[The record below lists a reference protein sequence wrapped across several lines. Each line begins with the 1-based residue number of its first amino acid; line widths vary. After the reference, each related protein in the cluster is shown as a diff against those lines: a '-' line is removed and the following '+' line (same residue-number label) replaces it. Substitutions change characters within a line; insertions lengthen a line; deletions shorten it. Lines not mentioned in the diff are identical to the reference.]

1 MNIVRHPRTPAAD
14 VAAAVHD
21 ASAALG
27 MLWVD
32 SYSGTPG
39 RVSPP
44 QLRAMLAI
52 GEHGSTNLTD
62 LAHDLGAMLSSA
74 SRLCDRLVASGL
86 IERTQGRDD
95 RREVSMRLTRD
106 GERFVASI
114 ARERQAAI
122 GALVEAMSEEDRTAL
137 ARGLEAFTVASQASR
152 AAALPSTRRPE
163 RAAAGDPAAG

>member
-14 VAAAVHD
+14 LAAAVHD
-21 ASAALG
+21 ASAPLG

-52 GEHGSTNLTD
+52 NEHGSTNLTD

-86 IERTQGRDD
+86 IERSQGRDD

-106 GERFVASI
+106 GERLVASI
-114 ARERQAAI
+114 ARERQSAI
-122 GALVEAMSEEDRTAL
+122 ESLLEAMPEEDRIAL
-137 ARGLEAFTVASQASR
+137 VRGLEAFSLAAHKSR
-152 AAALPSTRRPE
+152 PAELPAAAHGRSHPT
-163 RAAAGDPAAG
+163 AG